1 VHVEPHSHG
10 SRSWEGIW
18 VSEGFDRRAFLRRS
32 AVGAAGVALLGG
44 APALLAACGSSSSKS
59 TNTTA
64 GGGGST
70 AASKDFGT
78 LDYQFSWIKNS
89 EFAGSYLAD
98 NKGYYKSS
106 GFSKVNLIAGGPN
119 VAQDA
124 VVQSGKAFI
133 GISACDT
140 ASQAILKNGAT
151 LKAVGAQYQKN
162 PFCIMSPADKPIK
175 TPQDMVGKKIGVQ
188 AVNEPIWESFL
199 KANNLTDSQVHKVTV
214 QFDPTPLT
222 QGVVDGW
229 FSFITNEPN
238 LLKYGNNFDTYNFLL
253 NDFGYPLVA
262 EIYIVKQESI
272 SSSRDKI
279 KAALVADI
287 KGWQDVLRDPQTA
300 ADLTCNV
307 YGKEN
312 KLAVPEQKLEIVAE
326 NKLIWTDDT
335 RANGAFTVTDQLVD
349 ESLATLAKGGI
360 SITKDK
366 LFDLSLINEVYQEHP
381 ELKTAPA

>member
-1 VHVEPHSHG
+1 
-10 SRSWEGIW
+10 
-18 VSEGFDRRAFLRRS
+18 
-32 AVGAAGVALLGG
+32 VALLGG

-59 TNTTA
+59 SSS
-64 GGGGST
+64 GGS
-70 AASKDFGT
+70 SKDLGT

-89 EFAGSYLAD
+89 EFAGEYLGD
-98 NKGYYKSS
+98 NKGYYKSA
-106 GFSKVNLIAGGPN
+106 GFSKVNLLAGGPN

-175 TPQDMVGKKIGVQ
+175 TPDEMKGKKIGVQ

-199 KANNLTDSQVHKVTV
+199 KANNLSDSDVNKVTV

-222 QGVVDGW
+222 QGAVDGW

-253 NDFGYPLVA
+253 NDFGYPLVS
-262 EIYIVKQESI
+262 EILIVKQESI
-272 SSSRDKI
+272 DKDRAKI
-279 KAALVADI
+279 KAALLGDI
-287 KGWQDVLRDPQTA
+287 KGWHDVLKDPQNA
-300 ADLTCNV
+300 AELTCNV

-335 RANGAFTVTDQLVD
+335 RKNGIFTVTDDLVN
-349 ESLATLAKGGI
+349 ESLATLGKGGI
-360 SITKDK
+360 SITKEK
-366 LFDLSLINEVYQEHP
+366 LFDLSLINEVYQENP
-381 ELKTAPA
+381 DLKTPPA